1 MLDFGTLF
9 NFSYPWVQ
17 RIGFDLGTLLAC
29 AVLMMLHET
38 NLKST
43 FHANHDA
50 GFGAAN
56 GIALDAAAGGRQH
69 VAFFIRALDGGGAQ
83 RDAILLANSLFDT
96 GMKVSILTLVP
107 EGRLSRLVSDGVA
120 IHHVRAKRLATAVNA
135 LRKAIRQIAPTVLF
149 SSEAAANLAAFAA
162 VRLLDSN
169 TRPRLV
175 LREVTAPS
183 IAKTMDPYF
192 QNRLAF
198 RLAGYVYSR
207 ADRVLTLTGGARRDL
222 IANFGVPPERISV
235 MTSNAVID
243 PSTVARLARTQASAQ
258 TREKGLLV
266 AIGRLSPEKDH
277 LTLIE
282 AFADLRKRLRTP
294 ARLVIV
300 GEGPTRPALEEAIAR
315 HALGDSVTL
324 AGATSDPF
332 EWLLKA
338 EVLVSSSKFEGLGNV
353 LIEALACGT
362 AVVSTDCPYGPRE
375 VLEGGRLGRLVPV
388 GDAKALSEAIASAL
402 TQPTDRAALRRA
414 AEKHTASQAARC
426 LIANL
431 QLG

>member
-1 MLDFGTLF
+1 M
-9 NFSYPWVQ
+9 
-17 RIGFDLGTLLAC
+17 LLAW
-29 AVLMMLHET
+29 VGPMMLHET

-43 FHANHDA
+43 FHAKLDRDI
-50 GFGAAN
+50 GGASD
-56 GIALDAAAGGRQH
+56 IARIARADSEPRQPH

-83 RDAILLANSLFDT
+83 RDAILLANSLSET

-107 EGRLSRLVSDGVA
+107 EGRLRRLVTDGVA
-120 IHHVRAKRLATAVNA
+120 IHHVPAKRLATAVSA
-135 LRKAIRQIAPTVLF
+135 LSNAIRQLRPTELL

-162 VRLLDSN
+162 VRLLASKI
-169 TRPRLV
+169 RPRLV

-183 IAKTMDPYF
+183 IAKRLDPYF

-198 RLAGYVYSR
+198 RLAAYVYSR
-207 ADRVLTLTGGARRDL
+207 ADRVLTLTDGARRDL
-222 IANFGVPPERISV
+222 ISNFGVPAERITV
-235 MTSNAVID
+235 MRSNAVID
-243 PSTVARLARTQASAQ
+243 PQTVERLALTEATDE

-282 AFADLRKRLRTP
+282 AFALLSARVP
-294 ARLVIV
+294 AHLVIV
-300 GEGPTRPALEEAIAR
+300 GEGPMRPALEDAIAR
-315 HALGDSVTL
+315 LGLKDSVTL
-324 AGATSDPF
+324 AGATNDPF

-375 VLEGGRLGRLVPV
+375 VLEDGRLGRLVPV
-388 GDAKALSEAIASAL
+388 GNSKALSEAIEQAL
-402 TQPTDRAALRRA
+402 ITPTDRPLLKLA
-414 AEKHTASQAARC
+414 AERHTARQAARC

>member
-1 MLDFGTLF
+1 MLDFGTRFILAF
-9 NFSYPWVQ
+9 TT
-17 RIGFDLGTLLAC
+17 RLRTGADLGMLLAC
-29 AVLMMLHET
+29 TVRMMLHET

-43 FHANHDA
+43 FHANPDRA
-50 GFGAAN
+50 ICCTADIARNNAAEP
-56 GIALDAAAGGRQH
+56 RPH

-83 RDAILLANSLFDT
+83 RDAILLANSLSET
-96 GMKVSILTLVP
+96 GIRVSILTLLP
-107 EGRLSRLVSDGVA
+107 EGRLRRLVADGVA
-120 IHHVRAKRLATAVNA
+120 VHHVRAKRLATAVIP
-135 LRKAIRQIAPTVLF
+135 LRNAIRELKPAVLL
-149 SSEAAANLAAFAA
+149 SSEAAANLATFAA
-162 VRLLDSN
+162 VQLLAPK
-169 TRPRLV
+169 TCPRLV

-183 IAKTMDPYF
+183 IAKGLDPYL

-207 ADRVLTLTGGARRDL
+207 ASRVLTLTDGARRDL
-222 IANFGVPPERISV
+222 IVNFGVPAERISV

-243 PSTVARLARTQASAQ
+243 PPTVARLALGETAPEK
-258 TREKGLLV
+258 REKGLLV

-282 AFADLRKRLRTP
+282 AFARLHIRTP

-300 GEGPTRPALEEAIAR
+300 GEGPMRPALEAAITR
-315 HALGDSVTL
+315 LGLEDRVTL
-324 AGATSDPF
+324 AGATNDPF
-332 EWLLKA
+332 QWLLKA
-338 EVLVSSSKFEGLGNV
+338 DVLVSSSKFEGLGNV

-362 AVVSTDCPYGPRE
+362 AIVSTDCPYGPRE

-388 GDAKALSEAIASAL
+388 GDPKAMSDAIALAL
-402 TQPTDRAALRRA
+402 TTPTDRASLRRA
-414 AEKHTASQAARC
+414 AEKHTATQAARY